1 MGIGPTLEAW
11 EASVLP
17 LNYAR
22 TGKDEKNRG
31 KIRKRLYQ
39 CVKNEAYYAN
49 IVKYMQDQVKTK
61 KTAATAIAHHIR
73 SFVKRER
80 RFTPHQ
86 QRAWNEL
93 GSKYI
98 LPLQDEM
105 LDLPQFFQCPR
116 GSQYRYIMEI
126 GFGGGEMLWHMV
138 TQRPECN
145 FIGIEVYRPGVANF
159 LTKLLDAG
167 LTASQL
173 SSVQSSFNNVRLYN
187 DDAIDVLTRSIP
199 ADSLNEV
206 WLLFPD
212 PWPKQRHHKRRIVQP
227 DFVALV
233 SEKLVDGGLFRIVTD
248 CEDYAAWSRMILL
261 AEPQLTENKFA
272 AFRDG
277 DVGELAV
284 ITKFAGRALQKGS
297 VIWELEFKKVRKES
311 QINVNIASHLCRT

>member
-1 MGIGPTLEAW
+1 MRSRVQEQL
-11 EASVLP
+11 
-17 LNYAR
+17 
-22 TGKDEKNRG
+22 
-31 KIRKRLYQ
+31 

-61 KTAATAIAHHIR
+61 KTAVTSIAHHIR

-105 LDLPQFFQCPR
+105 LDLPRLFQCPC
-116 GSQYRYIMEI
+116 GPQHRYIMEI

-145 FIGIEVYRPGVANF
+145 FIGIEVYRPGVVNF
-159 LTKLLDAG
+159 LAKLDAG
-167 LTASQL
+167 LREF
-173 SSVQSSFNNVRLYN
+173 QSGFNNVRLYN
-187 DDAIDVLTRSIP
+187 DDAVDVLTRSIP
-199 ADSLNEV
+199 AASLSEV

-248 CEDYAAWSRMILL
+248 CEDYAAWSRKILL
-261 AEPQLTENKFA
+261 AEPQLTESKFA

-284 ITKFAGRALQKGS
+284 ITKFAGRALQRGS
-297 VIWELEFKKVRKES
+297 VIWELEFKKVQKES
-311 QINVNIASHLCRT
+311 QINVNIASHFCRT